1 MRGGQ
6 NGAIAEVSKHYW
18 LSVCSDKGKGSHC
31 QRDRAADDCDHRSDQ
46 KPPGCVGKSE
56 RHKYSLRPAIRLL
69 EKHCPRVME
78 TALEMACELRDYYG

>member
-1 MRGGQ
+1 
-6 NGAIAEVSKHYW
+6 
-18 LSVCSDKGKGSHC
+18 
-31 QRDRAADDCDHRSDQ
+31 
-46 KPPGCVGKSE
+46 VGKSE